1 MPYTVS
7 FTRTITGIITF
18 KTKQDA
24 DDSYQLL
31 TENCLVLDGI
41 GVPVKYVDQLD
52 EFEPPVEVA

>member
-1 MPYTVS
+1 MPYRIS
-7 FTRTITGIITF
+7 FTRTITGTITF

-41 GVPVKYVDQLD
+41 GVPVKFTDQFD
-52 EFEPPVEVA
+52 EFAPPEEVA